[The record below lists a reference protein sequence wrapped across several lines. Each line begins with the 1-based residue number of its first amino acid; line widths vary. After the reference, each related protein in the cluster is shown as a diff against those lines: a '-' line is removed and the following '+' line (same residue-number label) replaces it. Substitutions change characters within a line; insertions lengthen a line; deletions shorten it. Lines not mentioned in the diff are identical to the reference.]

1 MRRHIKMEEE
11 GKRGNDIERQGRKVK
26 GEGRNPV
33 Q

>member
-1 MRRHIKMEEE
+1 MRRGIKMEE
-11 GKRGNDIERQGRKVK
+11 GSKRVSDIERQGRKVK